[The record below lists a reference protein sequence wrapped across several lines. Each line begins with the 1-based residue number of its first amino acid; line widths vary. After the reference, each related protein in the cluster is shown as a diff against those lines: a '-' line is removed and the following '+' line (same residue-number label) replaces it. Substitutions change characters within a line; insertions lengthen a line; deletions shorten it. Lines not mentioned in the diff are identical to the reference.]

1 MKPIEIII
9 TINGKPI
16 EDYSEKELEVIRR
29 KLTYKA
35 MRAAGY
41 VPVDKRADV

>member
-1 MKPIEIII
+1 MKIII

-41 VPVDKRADV
+41 VPVKKQADI